1 VRLWSLHPRYL
12 DWKGLGAEWREGL
25 LAQKVLQGMTKG
37 WRNHPQLD
45 RFKGHGDPVSAIG
58 FYLLKVHEEA
68 VGRGYNYNFSKIVR
82 PVDDIE
88 RVELTVGQ
96 LMYEYRLL
104 SERLERRDPEKLREN
119 QGLSRGNPPVPHPLF
134 VAVEGDVEP
143 WEKSFWNAQPDDGL

>member
-1 VRLWSLHPRYL
+1 MRLWSLHPRYL

-45 RFKGHGDPVSAIG
+45 RFKGHEDPVSAIG

-88 RVELTVGQ
+88 RVELTTGQ

-119 QGLSRGNPPVPHPLF
+119 QGLSKGNPPAPHPLF

-143 WEKSFWNAQPDDGL
+143 WEKSYWNTQSDNGL

>member
-37 WRNHPQLD
+37 WKNHPQLD
-45 RFKGHGDPVSAIG
+45 RFKRHWDPVSAIG

-68 VGRGYNYNFSKIVR
+68 KRRGYNYNYSKIVR

-88 RVELTVGQ
+88 RIELTVGQ
-96 LMYEYRLL
+96 LEYEFALL
-104 SERLERRDPEKLREN
+104 SERLRSRDFEKLREN
-119 QGLSRGNPPVPHPLF
+119 QIVFRDNPPSPHPIF
-134 VAVEGDVEP
+134 IAVEGDIEP
-143 WEKSFWNAQPDDGL
+143 WETGYWNIQSDDSL

>member
-1 VRLWSLHPRYL
+1 MRLWSLHPRYL

-45 RFKGHGDPVSAIG
+45 RFKDHGDPVSAIG

-68 VGRGYNYNFSKIVR
+68 DGRGYNYNFSKIVR

-88 RVELTVGQ
+88 RVELTAGQ

-119 QGLSRGNPPVPHPLF
+119 QGLSRGNPPAPHPLF

-143 WEKSFWNAQPDDGL
+143 WEKGYWNTQPDDGL